1 MRVTIMSSVI
11 SQLAGAAA
19 VIWMCGASPTW
30 AGDGGASLQTLQ
42 AILSDPSSGLCVTF
56 GINPC
61 PQLPTITQAV
71 LEVAN
76 IENSPPEMVRA
87 LNSIPPGSW
96 VDAGNAAA
104 LPPKSGV
111 PITFPL
117 TASTSP
123 TLSNLLSTLTP
134 LAFISSERTPFAFTS
149 SQKNNQAT
157 ASAAQLYDPEADTF
171 LYAVTSGASIA
182 STGLT
187 IPDTAYFFYD
197 DLSRINTNFLR
208 GQTVAK
214 FSLPLT
220 VLNGDGTERAV
231 ATTLQFIAPAAD
243 CSASTVTG
251 DFLNTGTPQTR
262 KATDIGLKCAV
273 VFGSSPTSPAKH
285 AIFELAIPLIVIE
298 QTPLQTP
305 DLTYFWFASGL
316 GTGPVNFGIPSA
328 FFPPNVTGFTPA
340 KGILDSAGTSS
351 IGIAPSAGPLGPPPS
366 CSGTNCTPPPSTFAL
381 CASLPR
387 NINFLP
393 LVPSVAADYGIATS
407 GETRLSAPLP
417 SVSTSTCPF

>member
-1 MRVTIMSSVI
+1 
-11 SQLAGAAA
+11 
-19 VIWMCGASPTW
+19 MCGASPTW

-42 AILSDPSSGLCVTF
+42 AILSDPSSGLCVFF

-87 LNSIPPGSW
+87 LNSIPQGSW

-104 LPPKSGV
+104 LPPAPGV
-111 PITFPL
+111 PMTFPL

-134 LAFISSERTPFAFTS
+134 LPFIGADKAPFPFTS

-157 ASAAQLYDPEADTF
+157 ASATQLYDPDADTF
-171 LYAVTSGASIA
+171 LYAVTSGASVA
-182 STGLT
+182 TTGLT

-197 DLSRINTNFLR
+197 DLSRTNSSFVR

-220 VLNGDGTERAV
+220 VLNSNGTERAV
-231 ATTLQFIAPAAD
+231 ATTLQLIAPTTD

-251 DFLNTGTPQTR
+251 DFLNAGTPQTR

-273 VFGSSPTSPAKH
+273 VFGPSPTSPAKH

-298 QTPLQTP
+298 QTALQTP
-305 DLTYFWFASGL
+305 DFTYFWFASGL
-316 GTGPVNFGIPSA
+316 GTGPGQPWD
-328 FFPPNVTGFTPA
+328 PQRLLPA
-340 KGILDSAGTSS
+340 Q
-351 IGIAPSAGPLGPPPS
+351 
-366 CSGTNCTPPPSTFAL
+366 C
-381 CASLPR
+381 
-387 NINFLP
+387 
-393 LVPSVAADYGIATS
+393 Y
-407 GETRLSAPLP
+407 RLHSR
-417 SVSTSTCPF
+417 